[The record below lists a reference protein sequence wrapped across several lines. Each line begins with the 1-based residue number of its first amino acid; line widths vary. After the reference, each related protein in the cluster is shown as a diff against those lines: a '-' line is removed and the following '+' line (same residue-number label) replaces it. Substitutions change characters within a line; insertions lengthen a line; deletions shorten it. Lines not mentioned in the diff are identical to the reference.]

1 MPPCKK
7 SIQLM
12 TLKVFFKTLDYI
24 PLLEEDEKFVSYDA
38 KSLFTNISV
47 KGTIDYIIDQ
57 IYTQKTLTKICTK
70 LIFKR
75 LLFKL
80 ATECKLFF
88 ETVLTNNMM
97 DVQ

>member
-1 MPPCKK
+1 
-7 SIQLM
+7 M

-70 LIFKR
+70 LILN
-75 LLFKL
+75 LLLNANYFSKQ
-80 ATECKLFF
+80 F
-88 ETVLTNNMM
+88 
-97 DVQ
+97 